1 MTSLRPSQPP
11 FGRLSEASL
20 TSDPL
25 HLFRTWFAQAEGA
38 AREPGGMRYP
48 DAVVLSTLRADG
60 FPDGR
65 VVLLKEL
72 SDEGFVVYTN
82 LESAKGLAMA
92 QHPKAALTFYWDSL
106 GRQVR
111 VRGEVNAVR
120 EEVADAYFASRPRES
135 QIGAWASQ
143 QSRPITNRTEL
154 EASIAEVTARFDGRD
169 VPRPPHWSG
178 LCICPHEIEFW
189 QEGEHRLHDRFVYR
203 RDGTTGTSAWVTT
216 RLSP

>member
-11 FGRLSEASL
+11 FGRLSETSL
-20 TSDPL
+20 TCDPL
-25 HLFRTWFAQAEGA
+25 QLFRTWFTQAEAA

-48 DAVVLSTLRADG
+48 DAVVLSTLRSDG
-60 FPDGR
+60 FPDAR

-72 SDEGFVVYTN
+72 IDEGFVIYTN
-82 LESAKGLAMA
+82 LESAKGRAMA

-111 VRGEVNAVR
+111 VRGDVKPVSDD
-120 EEVADAYFASRPRES
+120 VADAYFASRPRES

-143 QSRPITNRTEL
+143 QSRPIASRSAL
-154 EASIAEVTARFDGRD
+154 EASVAEVEARFAGRD

-178 LCICPHEIEFW
+178 LCICPVEIEFW
-189 QEGEHRLHDRFVYR
+189 QEGEYRLHDRFVYQR
-203 RDGTTGTSAWVTT
+203 NAGAGSDEWGTT
-216 RLSP
+216 RLNP